1 MFLSLGRLTKGFG
14 VVEVSKEVVEVG
26 VEAEAEVVG
35 GGGEE
40 DDSQDDPSPTHPHHH
55 LGHFAHFQ
63 SGSVEEGY
71 EGHPIS
77 QTNPNNHIF
86 LNFLNHNFVSNFLY
100 GFFRWRLTTP

>member
-55 LGHFAHFQ
+55 LGHFVHF
-63 SGSVEEGY
+63 
-71 EGHPIS
+71 
-77 QTNPNNHIF
+77 
-86 LNFLNHNFVSNFLY
+86 
-100 GFFRWRLTTP
+100 LTFPKQAGGGGI